1 MICADSLTY
10 LSLKAWVWDGF
21 GAKLFSTDSISDH
34 FEGLGRRYVQ
44 SSVLHVCLEAW
55 VWDGFG
61 TKLLIT
67 DSISDHFEG
76 LGR

>member
-34 FEGLGRRYVQ
+34 FEGLGR
-44 SSVLHVCLEAW
+44 
-55 VWDGFG
+55 
-61 TKLLIT
+61 
-67 DSISDHFEG
+67 
-76 LGR
+76 